1 LTRPTGVT
9 RRRPPRAH
17 WIGRAI
23 LATAVAIA
31 IAVFLILPRLPF
43 SPFGIR
49 APTMLIPRITVCD
62 RNYHGG
68 AVVRSRAEI
77 EADGAPIVL
86 VDPGPFGFFP
96 SCPQPDENGNRPCT
110 RDAADGPCATVVYVR
125 VGNDSYAAYELVG
138 GP

>member
-1 LTRPTGVT
+1 VT
-9 RRRPPRAH
+9 RRRFPPPT

-31 IAVFLILPRLPF
+31 ILVWLILPRLPF

-49 APTMLIPRITVCD
+49 ATALLIPGITVCD
-62 RNYHGG
+62 RDYHGG
-68 AVVRSRAEI
+68 DQVRSRAEI
-77 EADGAPIVL
+77 EARGGPMVL
-86 VDPGPFGFFP
+86 VDPGLFGFFP

-110 RDAADGPCATVVYVR
+110 REATDGPCATVVYVR
-125 VGNDSYAAYELVG
+125 VGNDSYAEYSLVG

>member
-1 LTRPTGVT
+1 MTRT
-9 RRRPPRAH
+9 RRPPAT
-17 WIGRAI
+17 WIGRTI

-31 IAVFLILPRLPF
+31 IVVFLILPRLPF

-49 APTMLIPRITVCD
+49 PPALLIPEITVCD

-68 AVVRSRAEI
+68 AMVRTGAEI
-77 EADGAPIVL
+77 EARGPMVV

-96 SCPQPDENGNRPCT
+96 SCPQPDQYGNRPCT
-110 RDAADGPCATVVYVR
+110 REATDGPCATVVYVR
-125 VGNDSYAAYELVG
+125 VGDDSFAEYALSG